1 MNSTFWN
8 AKRATLLML
17 CLSFLLNGCFDAA
30 EVNQLAIITA
40 SSVDLATQNGKTTSD
55 PSKKYL
61 KSLQIAIPN
70 QLQSSQSSSS
80 GGSSGSASATFI
92 VVSGTNASPTSA
104 MISAQEKLSRRFFLA
119 DRRVIILGE
128 AYAKTGISTILD
140 ELVRNPQA
148 RLHVYI
154 LIAKG
159 TTGKKIIEKAYPL
172 NRLPSDAIVEL
183 EESHSFVAVDAVRF
197 IRLMTEG
204 SDAYAMG
211 IRLLSHAKQST
222 IPFLLDHIAVFH
234 RDRMVG
240 WLSPKES
247 KGFLLLYDHAN
258 ELQFFSL
265 NVQVPPSMQTVTF
278 RVTQLHSTVQPVLQH
293 GKLQLMIKLF
303 MKLYVIENGTAY
315 NFDHPDAILRLQNCL
330 TKRVKQDIQVTLFAL
345 QKRLNVDCLQVG
357 RRVHAFYP
365 TLWHTISP
373 QWRKVFSTLPYQV
386 TLNFQIMN
394 SGNGSAPI
402 HLRQTPQS
410 R

>member
-1 MNSTFWN
+1 MNNLFKKTTIANILVVCLTF
-8 AKRATLLML
+8 MV
-17 CLSFLLNGCFDAA
+17 NGCYDAA

-40 SSVDLATQNGKTTSD
+40 SSVDLNTRNGKPNAD

-61 KSLQIAIPN
+61 KSLQISIPN
-70 QLQSSQSSSS
+70 QLQSSQSGSS

-92 VVSGTNASPTSA
+92 VVSGVNASPTSA

-211 IRLLSHAKQST
+211 IRLLQHAKSSS

-258 ELQFFSL
+258 EIQFFSL
-265 NVQVPPSMQTVTF
+265 NVQVPPSQQTVTF
-278 RVTQLHSTVQPVLQH
+278 RVTQLLSSVQPILQH

-303 MKLYVIENGTAY
+303 MKLYVIENGTAD
-315 NFDHPDAILRLQNCL
+315 NFDHPDAILRLQKCL
-330 TKRVKQDIQVTLFAL
+330 TQHMQKDIQVTLFAL
-345 QKRLNVDCLQVG
+345 QKRLNVDCLQIG

-365 TLWHTISP
+365 TLWHTLSP
-373 QWRKVFSTLPYQV
+373 KWRQVFATLPYKIN
-386 TLNFQIMN
+386 LNFQIIN

-402 HLRQTPQS
+402 HLRQPPAS

>member
-1 MNSTFWN
+1 MNNLFKKATIANILVVCLTF
-8 AKRATLLML
+8 MI
-17 CLSFLLNGCFDAA
+17 SGCYDAA

-40 SSVDLATQNGKTTSD
+40 SSVDLNTQDGKPNAD

-70 QLQSSQSSSS
+70 QLQSGQSGSS

-92 VVSGTNASPTSA
+92 VVSGVNASPTSA

-128 AYAKTGISTILD
+128 DYAKTGISTILD

-159 TTGKKIIEKAYPL
+159 TTGKKIIEKVYPL
-172 NRLPSDAIVEL
+172 NRLPSDAIFEL

-211 IRLLSHAKQST
+211 IRLLQHAKSSS

-247 KGFLLLYDHAN
+247 KGFLLLYDHAH
-258 ELQFFSL
+258 EIQFFSL
-265 NVQVPPSMQTVTF
+265 NVQVPPSRQTVTF
-278 RVTQLHSTVQPVLQH
+278 RVTQLFSSVQPVLQH

-303 MKLYVIENGTAY
+303 LKLYIIENGTAF

-330 TKRVKQDIQVTLFAL
+330 TKRVTQDIQVTLFAL
-345 QKRLNVDCLQVG
+345 QKRLNVDCLQIG

-365 TLWHTISP
+365 TLWHTLSP
-373 QWRKVFSTLPYQV
+373 KWRQVFATLPYKIN
-386 TLNFQIMN
+386 LNFQIIN

-402 HLRQTPQS
+402 HLGQTPAS
-410 R
+410 G